1 MSGGGGGGGS
11 RASKEERELYAT
23 QAKIARE
30 QWDAYSS
37 TVLPAQKELITE
49 AQAPITEGDY
59 AAATTAAGADVD
71 QSFDAATAQFRRE
84 VGRYGGNPAS
94 GRYAGGMRQL
104 ALGRAASRAGAM
116 TAARTGLRDRRDRL
130 RYASVGL
137 GAGLG
142 SNAMRGLSDA
152 AAGYGSIA
160 QRAQQAKSSRNQAF
174 GQLLGTAATAAAIA
188 WSDRRLK
195 TDVQRVGELI
205 NGVPV
210 YTFRLKNS
218 AVVQMGV
225 MADELKAKLPDLVG
239 HAGRYLVVD
248 YGGLAEALAD
258 G

>member
-11 RASKEERELYAT
+11 KASREERELYAT

-37 TVLPAQKELITE
+37 TVLPAQKELIAE
-49 AQAPITEGDY
+49 ARRPISGSEY
-59 AAATTAAGADVD
+59 AAATSAAGADVD
-71 QSFDAATAQFRRE
+71 QSFDAATRRYRSE
-84 VGRYGGNPAS
+84 IGRYGGNPAS

-142 SNAMRGLSDA
+142 TNAMRGLSDA
-152 AAGYGSIA
+152 ASGYGSIA
-160 QRAQQAKSSRNQAF
+160 NRAQQAKSSRNQAF

-195 TDVQRVGELI
+195 TEVQRVGALFDDT
-205 NGVPV
+205 PV
-210 YTFRLKNS
+210 YTFRYRNS
-218 AVVQMGV
+218 AAVHMGV
-225 MADELKAKLPDLVG
+225 MADELKEKHPDLVG
-239 HAGRYLVVD
+239 HAGQYLVVD
-248 YGGLAEALAD
+248 YGGIAEAL
-258 G
+258 GHG